1 MVFPDNWVQLNEV
14 GRRARSMDGS
24 NQQPFLIVQT
34 KNAVTGE
41 VTDLDGSQELKG
53 LEPKKMTIGL
63 KFADPSSI
71 S

>member
-1 MVFPDNWVQLNEV
+1 MMQ
-14 GRRARSMDGS
+14 GG

-41 VTDLDGSQELKG
+41 ITDLDGSQELKG